1 MFDENGMVFDDGVNS
16 RLGQEHF
23 LLSTTSGGAARVM
36 NWMERWHQTEWPHLT
51 VHMTSVTDH
60 FATFAIVGP
69 NARKVLQKVCGD
81 VDFSDEAF
89 PFMSFRA
96 GTVSGVFARIM
107 RIDRKSTR
115 LNSSH

>member
-36 NWMERWHQTEWPHLT
+36 NWMERWHQTEWPHLK

-81 VDFSDEAF
+81 VDFSDER
-89 PFMSFRA
+89 SEERRV
-96 GTVSGVFARIM
+96 GKEWVSTCRSGW
-107 RIDRKSTR
+107 SPYP
-115 LNSSH
+115 